1 MWCHDCDFSNYTG
14 VLPNEHYFLAI
25 PGNARAAIP
34 MSTLYETVEQVA
46 CDLYIRA
53 LQEIP
58 ADVRTALRQGLTAEA
73 RDNNQTAEQVLLTI
87 LNNIDVADTQ
97 HTLVCQ
103 DTGLPIFQLLIG
115 TGVKVSVPELKA
127 ALRRGCVKAT
137 RERPLRSNTVHP
149 LTRTH
154 TGNNTGEGIPV
165 IHLDFR
171 EGSDEILVQMAPK
184 GSGSENMSF
193 LKMLNPSD
201 GIKGIHKFVLH
212 CIFEAGARP
221 CPPVIVGIGLGG
233 TSDVAA
239 GLAKQA
245 STFRK
250 IGSHNSDPD
259 VASLEEELLGEI
271 NQTGLGPQGLGG
283 ATTALAV
290 NIEWAHTHI
299 SQNPVAVNL
308 QCWRGERAEAIISS
322 SGKVR
327 WPEKT

>member
-1 MWCHDCDFSNYTG
+1 MN
-14 VLPNEHYFLAI
+14 
-25 PGNARAAIP
+25 
-34 MSTLYETVEQVA
+34 TLYETVEQVA

-58 ADVRTALRQGLTAEA
+58 SDVRAALRQGLTAET
-73 RDNNQTAEQVLLTI
+73 RDNNETAKQVLLTI

-103 DTGLPIFQLLIG
+103 DTGLPIFNLLVG
-115 TGVKVSVPELKA
+115 TETAVSIPDLKS
-127 ALRRGCVKAT
+127 ALRRGCERAT

-149 LTRTH
+149 LTRKH
-154 TGNNTGEGIPV
+154 TGSNTGEGIPI
-165 IHLDFR
+165 IHLDYR
-171 EGSDEILVQMAPK
+171 EGSDEIVVQMAPK

-201 GIKGIHKFVLH
+201 GIQGIHKFVLH
-212 CIFEAGARP
+212 CIFEAGAKP

-239 GLAKQA
+239 RLAKQA
-245 STFRK
+245 STFRR
-250 IGSHNSDPD
+250 IGSSSSDPD
-259 VASLEEELLGEI
+259 VARLEKELLEEI

-308 QCWRGERAEAIISS
+308 QCWRGERSEAVISS

-327 WPEKT
+327 WPADSQ